1 MISVNTNIYALTS
14 QNYSRL
20 NQLEFTEKTTR
31 LSSGL
36 KINYASD
43 DPSGMAIS
51 SGMKAQ
57 MRGVSVAIGNA
68 QETQY
73 LLDLTD
79 HYVSDQW
86 DVLYEMR
93 NLCLKLANIAV
104 NNANPTAVPGSVPN
118 MSDCWSLTKEIEI
131 MQDHVYRAFHNKLD
145 LGAPFHTARFNFN
158 QKTIFGADSMGNSF
172 EFGLAA
178 QVGPNNSTSNQIDIV
193 IDNLL
198 SEFAGF
204 TTPFTPPPAFSN
216 AGYNYYLGYAHDMLD
231 RVDSMME
238 KMNEVRVQVGIL
250 HERLDKT
257 INDLNTQYINVSAS
271 NSRIEDADFADE
283 IFEYTKNMIKQQG
296 ATMIASQANAQPLIA
311 VPLLD
316 AIYDGL
322 DGQKMVGYSG
332 VASDR

>member
-68 QETQY
+68 QDTQY

-93 NLCLKLANIAV
+93 NLTLKLANMAV
-104 NNANPTAVPGSVPN
+104 NNVNPNTDPASVPS
-118 MSDCWSLTKEIEI
+118 MSDCWSLTKEIEKL
-131 MQDHVYRAFHNKLD
+131 QDHVYRAFHNQLD
-145 LGAPFHTARFNFN
+145 PSAPIHTARFNFN
-158 QKTIFGADSMGNSF
+158 LKTIFGDDSLGNGF
-172 EFGLAA
+172 ETGQAS
-178 QVGPNNSTSNQIDIV
+178 QVGPNNSAANQIQIV
-193 IDNLL
+193 IDNLAA
-198 SEFAGF
+198 EFVGF
-204 TTPFTPPPAFSN
+204 NTPYAPPPPFGD
-216 AGYNYYLGYAHDMLD
+216 AGYNYYLGYADAMLD
-231 RVDSMME
+231 RVDGMME
-238 KMNEVRVQVGIL
+238 KMNAVRVQVGIL

-271 NSRIEDADFADE
+271 NSRIEDADFANE

-322 DGQKMVGYSG
+322 EGQKMVGYSG

>member
-20 NQLEFTEKTTR
+20 NQLEFTQKTTR

-57 MRGVSVAIGNA
+57 MRGISVAIGNA
-68 QETQY
+68 QDTQY
-73 LLDLTD
+73 LLDLAD
-79 HYVSDQW
+79 HYIADQW

-93 NLCLKLANIAV
+93 NLTLRLANMAV
-104 NNANPTAVPGSVPN
+104 NNVNPSTNPADPPN

-131 MQDHVYRAFHNKLD
+131 MQDHLYRGFHNKLD
-145 LGAPFHTARFNFN
+145 PFGDFHTPRFNFN
-158 QKTIFGADSMGNSF
+158 QKTLFGTDNLGNSF
-172 EFGLAA
+172 EFGQAA
-178 QVGPNNSTSNQIDIV
+178 QVGPNNSTANQIDIV

-204 TTPFTPPPAFSN
+204 VTPYAPPPPFGD
-216 AGYNYYLGYAHDMLD
+216 AGYNYYLGYSQAMLD
-231 RVDSMME
+231 RIDGMME

-322 DGQKMVGYSG
+322 EGQKMVGYSG